1 MKLFWRD
8 ILQERDSDNVY
19 RYSWS
24 RVQSFISF
32 FYFLAFYTKQ
42 TWSSGNIPDIPDG
55 WIFLIGVSSATYLVA
70 KYSNRM
76 NNIGYSS
83 SPITYNPP
91 HLGNSGP
98 MDTTIIPT
106 PDGPSTLSVK
116 KDA

>member
-1 MKLFWRD
+1 MRSFWRD
-8 ILQERDSDNVY
+8 ILQERDADNVY

-42 TWSSGNIPDIPDG
+42 TWASGTIPDIPDG

-83 SPITYNPP
+83 SPIAYNPP
-91 HLGNSGP
+91 HLSNSDP
-98 MDTTIIPT
+98 LNTTIIPT